1 MTNMTKITNMTKL
14 SWIFTLTVGLLLI
27 TASSLAELANTEEL
41 LVEGEAF
48 NSSMPV
54 LCADLRT
61 VIESL
66 SRTHRE
72 TPQWQGRDHEGQW
85 GFMRFENART
95 GEWTLIK
102 YNTQVAC
109 VIGVGTESKTLG
121 GVSV

>member
-1 MTNMTKITNMTKL
+1 MTKITKL
-14 SWIFTLTVGLLLI
+14 SWIFTLTVGLMLL
-27 TASSLAELANTEEL
+27 TASSLAELANTNSPDNSP
-41 LVEGEAF
+41 VEGGAF

-61 VIESL
+61 VIDAL
-66 SRTHRE
+66 SKTHRE

-85 GFMRFENART
+85 GFMRFEQAGT

-109 VIGVGTESKTLG
+109 VIGVGRDSRTLA